1 MDKLIY
7 TAMTGAK
14 HTAIRQDVVANNL
27 ANISTNGFRSEV
39 AAFRTAPVQGPGLA
53 TRAFAVESTTGADM
67 SPGILQQT
75 GRDLDV
81 AVQGN
86 GWLAIQTANGNEAYT
101 RNGHFVVNEQGQL
114 ATTSGQVVLGEAG
127 AINVPLDQQ
136 ISIADDGTITATPLS
151 GAKNNAVVLGRLK
164 LVNPDS
170 AQLQRGSD
178 GLFRQRNNQPAD
190 ADPTTRIASG
200 YLEGSNVNAVDQLVQ
215 MISAARQFETNLKLI
230 SLAQQ
235 NAQAADQLLGPAS

>member
-14 HTAIRQDVVANNL
+14 HTALRQDVVANNL
-27 ANISTNGFRSEV
+27 ANVSTNGFRTEL
-39 AAFRTAPVQGPGLA
+39 AAFRTAPLLGPGLA

-67 SPGILQQT
+67 SPGVIQQT

-86 GWLAIQTANGNEAYT
+86 GWFAVQSADGRESYT

-114 ATTSGQVVLGEAG
+114 ATTSGQLVLGEAG
-127 AINVPLDQQ
+127 PISVPIDQQ
-136 ISIADDGTITATPLS
+136 ISIADEGTITATPLS
-151 GAKNNAVVLGRLK
+151 GSKNNAIVLGRLK
-164 LVNPDS
+164 LVNPES
-170 AQLQRGSD
+170 NLIQRGPD
-178 GLFRQRNNQPAD
+178 GAFRLRNGQDAD
-190 ADPTTRIASG
+190 ADPAVRIASG

-215 MISAARQFETNLKLI
+215 MISAARQFESNLKLI
-230 SLAQQ
+230 TLAQQ
-235 NAQAADQLLGPAS
+235 NAQAADQLLGPAG